1 MIVIPD
7 SFSALAEYADE
18 AAEKVTPD
26 SNSSVANR
34 PPDGVDIENHA
45 SHDPNVVI
53 LKSFEDVTRRS
64 SSSGRTPKLSPSSE
78 ITDPFCSLS
87 LSPVLPNLP
96 SPFEAEDDNMSFL
109 NSCLE
114 QHSQDT
120 ALLAHFRHVVWKQLF
135 PHDRGQDDSHRLE
148 CGMTLSV
155 DFIEREAAHFPP
167 VCLTNLYLMPW
178 Y

>member
-1 MIVIPD
+1 MIVVPD
-7 SFSALAEYADE
+7 SFSALAEYADN
-18 AAEKVTPD
+18 AAEKAKPD
-26 SNSSVANR
+26 SNSSVANG
-34 PPDGVDIENHA
+34 PPDGVDIEDDV

-53 LKSFEDVTRRS
+53 LKTFEDATRRS

-87 LSPVLPNLP
+87 LSPVFPNLP

-114 QHSQDT
+114 QHSQNT
-120 ALLAHFRHVVWKQLF
+120 ALLAHFRHVVWRQLF
-135 PHDRGQDDSHRLE
+135 PHDRDQDDSHTLE
-148 CGMTLSV
+148 GGMTLSA

-167 VCLTNLYLMPW
+167 VCLTNLYPMHW